1 MQIVVNGE
9 ARRVEAATLALAL
22 LELGYRDA
30 RVATALNGVFVPAGQ
45 RATQALG
52 DGDAL
57 EILAPMQGG

>member
-1 MQIVVNGE
+1 MQVVVNGA
-9 ARRVEAATLALAL
+9 ARTLEAATLAQAL

-30 RVATALNGVFVPAGQ
+30 HVATALNGQFVPAGQ
-45 RATQALG
+45 RAAQALR